1 VFIIVVSVYYNK
13 DLRGLLRENH
23 MYKRIITSNR
33 QGPEGTLC
41 GVYILLFNNAKVRD
55 IAKICISPQILG
67 DWGNLYLRYLSHST
81 NFAFDMQKSVLE
93 FANIKYNLYLCTQ
106 MIVTFEETY
115 QNCQTI
121 INKEEQNMITLK
133 GKDPKMIANNLKPF
147 KPTHPGEV
155 LKDELEFR
163 GISQRGLA
171 KKMDISYSALNEVLN
186 GKRALNPELA
196 MMMEAALGVDAAPLL
211 AMQNEYDM
219 QMAERNETFM
229 EKLKHLRRIAAIF

>member
-1 VFIIVVSVYYNK
+1 
-13 DLRGLLRENH
+13 
-23 MYKRIITSNR
+23 
-33 QGPEGTLC
+33 
-41 GVYILLFNNAKVRD
+41 
-55 IAKICISPQILG
+55 
-67 DWGNLYLRYLSHST
+67 
-81 NFAFDMQKSVLE
+81 
-93 FANIKYNLYLCTQ
+93 

-229 EKLKHLRRIAAIF
+229 EKLKHLRRIAAIFWYVVNYPPQILGGLRECLVCSEEVVDVFDQTLDLLLITLQHRVFPYTLKRMLFQDSVLKKAIFYQT